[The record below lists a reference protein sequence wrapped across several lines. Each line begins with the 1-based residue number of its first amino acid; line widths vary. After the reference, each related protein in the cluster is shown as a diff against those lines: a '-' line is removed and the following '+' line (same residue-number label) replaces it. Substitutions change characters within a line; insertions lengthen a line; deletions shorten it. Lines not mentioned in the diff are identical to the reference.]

1 VLINGAEEDSATE
14 LATGYSIL
22 ALPPIPAVNSTS
34 QRPVAVENDRF
45 LIGGERR
52 DFAV

>member
-1 VLINGAEEDSATE
+1 MR
-14 LATGYSIL
+14 
-22 ALPPIPAVNSTS
+22 

>member
-1 VLINGAEEDSATE
+1 VLIDGADEDSATE

-22 ALPPIPAVNSTS
+22 ALPPIPAVNSTD

>member
-1 VLINGAEEDSATE
+1 VLINGADEDSATE
-14 LATGYSIL
+14 LATGYCIL
-22 ALPPIPAVNSTS
+22 ALQPIPAVNSTRP
-34 QRPVAVENDRF
+34 RPVSVENDRF